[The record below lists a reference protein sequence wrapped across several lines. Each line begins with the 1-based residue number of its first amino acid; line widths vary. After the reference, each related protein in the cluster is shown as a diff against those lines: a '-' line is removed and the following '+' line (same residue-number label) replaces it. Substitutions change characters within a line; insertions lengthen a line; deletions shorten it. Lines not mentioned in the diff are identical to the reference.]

1 MGNFSETVRG
11 FTQASHA
18 EEVPIKKE
26 ASPEEVFVEICQEE
40 KSNVCMWKPKQ
51 ESIDSSTMTRFQALI
66 EKNYQLKFG
75 KIQSL
80 PFLFTEI

>member
-1 MGNFSETVRG
+1 MGNFSETVQG
-11 FTQASHA
+11 FAQASQT

-26 ASPEEVFVEICQEE
+26 ASPEEVFVEISREE
-40 KSNVCMWKPKQ
+40 KSSVCMWKPKQ
-51 ESIDSSTMTRFQALI
+51 ESIDSTHMTRFQDLI
-66 EKNYQLKFG
+66 EKKYQLKFG